1 MGDPVDPSAL
11 GEWTSKR
18 AQASRRT
25 GNGARRDEGTTSQ
38 GSGRSD
44 SEEAQMNTPQDSS
57 YRPSARGQATGSPD
71 ATQARGTAGDL
82 ADEAR
87 AEGQQQVQHYR
98 NVAADKVDT
107 LADSVKAAASEMRDD
122 DVAHLSGHVSAMADG
137 LRRLSDG
144 LREKSA
150 DEILHD
156 VRRVA
161 RENPTLFIAGSI
173 AIGFGIA
180 RFARASASAE
190 AEPARD
196 DRSSGNERSRWT
208 ADDSAVPGT
217 SARPATGNDTID
229 TTAPDGLTG
238 AIPAAP
244 GPSASTA
251 DAISARAGAA
261 ASDATTGRP
270 DIPSSTDTFSGSKQP

>member
-1 MGDPVDPSAL
+1 
-11 GEWTSKR
+11 
-18 AQASRRT
+18 
-25 GNGARRDEGTTSQ
+25 
-38 GSGRSD
+38 
-44 SEEAQMNTPQDSS
+44 MNTPQDSS
-57 YRPSARGQATGSPD
+57 YRPAARGQADGSPG
-71 ATQARGTAGDL
+71 ATHASGVDDL
-82 ADEAR
+82 ADKAR
-87 AEGQQQVQHYR
+87 AEGEEQVRHYR

-107 LADSVKAAASEMRDD
+107 LADSVKAAAAGMRDD
-122 DVAHLSGHVSAMADG
+122 DMAQLSGHVSAMAQS

-150 DEILHD
+150 DQILHD

-180 RFARASASAE
+180 RFARASAPQGTAS
-190 AEPARD
+190 D
-196 DRSSGNERSRWT
+196 DRLPSSERTGRTRWT
-208 ADDSAVPGT
+208 GDDSAVIGT
-217 SARPATGNDTID
+217 TARPATGNDTID
-229 TTAPDGLTG
+229 TTSPDGLTG

-261 ASDATTGRP
+261 ASDTTTGRQ
-270 DIPSSTDTFSGSKQP
+270 DVPSSTDTFSGSRQP